1 MKQIIVLSMILT
13 ISLLMLNAQDKFDQ
27 AEKDLTAISDSLTK
41 SDETVQADSETTEA
55 ESSQS
60 TRIESEDDW
69 GDWDK
74 EWDEWR
80 ENRRDEYKRSKKRG
94 YFRGGAGGWDFYLM
108 DMNIAD
114 LNTKLTSIGLSPFDE
129 QIFMTGGGGWGFIGH
144 GVRIGG
150 MGAHG
155 RLVSS
160 GKPYNQNLNLSKK
173 VTLSLNYGG
182 FTIDKVFHPLNK
194 TELYFGTMIGGG
206 NAQLN
211 FKQWGG
217 PLNWDQVW
225 NGFNSDSLAT
235 AKIPYG
241 DYQNEIECGYFVLLP
256 YVGFRYN
263 FFRWAALGVNVSYLY
278 MHQNQDGWEMD
289 GKEIDAVP
297 NIDFSNIVY
306 RLNIYFGG

>member
-1 MKQIIVLSMILT
+1 MKRIIGLIVILT
-13 ISLLMLNAQDKFDQ
+13 VGLLMLNAQEKFDR
-27 AEKDLTAISDSLTK
+27 AEKELTAISDSLTQ
-41 SDETVQADSETTEA
+41 SDETAKADSETTET
-55 ESSQS
+55 ESFKS
-60 TRIESEDDW
+60 TRIESEEDW

-80 ENRRDEYKRSKKRG
+80 ENRQNEYKSSKKHG

-108 DMNIAD
+108 DLNAD
-114 LNTKLTSIGLSPFDE
+114 ALNTKLSTIGLNPFDE

-144 GVRIGG
+144 GIRIGG

-160 GKPYNQNLNLSKK
+160 GKPDVPALNLSKN
-173 VTLSLNYGG
+173 VTLSINYGG

-194 TELYFGTMIGGG
+194 TELYLGTMIGGG

-217 PLNWDQVW
+217 PLDWDQLW
-225 NGFNSDSLAT
+225 NGFDNDSLAAT
-235 AKIPYG
+235 GFQYS
-241 DYQNEIECGYFVLLP
+241 DYQNKIECGYFVMLP

-263 FFRWAALGVNVSYLY
+263 FFRWAALGVNVGYLY

-289 GKEIDAVP
+289 GKEINAVP
-297 NIDFSNIVY
+297 DIDFSNVVY